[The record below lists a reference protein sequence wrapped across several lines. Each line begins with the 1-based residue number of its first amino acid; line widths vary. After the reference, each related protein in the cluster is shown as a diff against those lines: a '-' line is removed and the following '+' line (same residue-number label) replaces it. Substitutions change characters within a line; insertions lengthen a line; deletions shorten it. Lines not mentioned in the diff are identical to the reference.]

1 MTLSR
6 RQFLALPLAFLLAP
20 RAARARPARAATYH
34 AEIDILFG
42 LFTLALDGLVDEE
55 IDRTAD
61 RYRVVVVGEGDRV
74 AHRIESAGL
83 VRGGRLSPLVTSL
96 SSRVLGRESRTQ
108 IRYDYD
114 RGLAHYHHASE
125 TFFLRRRRV
134 AEDVVRIPAGQPL
147 DDVVTA
153 ALNHAA
159 GLLEADGPGIY
170 RTFVVRRARPPKE
183 GPDDVQPGGYR
194 AEIAPFR
201 FTVTQDQESGRPVGL
216 VDLTRFSSWA
226 SASKPARITFG
237 PNRRPEAI
245 HASLMFGTSFGI
257 TFQYGAVPGPRG
269 RPDPR
274 PVESR
279 DRLSFLPEANRVQ
292 SPRWPRRRRGAS
304 S

>member
-1 MTLSR
+1 MILTR
-6 RQFLALPLAFLLAP
+6 RQFLALPLTLLLTSRLS
-20 RAARARPARAATYH
+20 RAQPAHTAAYH
-34 AEIDILFG
+34 AEIGILFG

-55 IDRTAD
+55 VDRTAG
-61 RYRVVVVGEGDRV
+61 RYRVVAAGEGDRV

-96 SSRVLGRESRTQ
+96 SARVMGRESRTR
-108 IRYDYD
+108 ITYDYD

-134 AEDVVRIPAGQPL
+134 AEDVVRIPADQPL

-170 RTFVVRRARPPKE
+170 RTFVVRRARPPEE

-201 FTVTQDQESGRPVGL
+201 FTVTQDKQSSRPVGL

-226 SASKPARITFG
+226 SASKPARITFS
-237 PNRRPEAI
+237 PDRRPEAI
-245 HASLMFGTSFGI
+245 HASLMFGTSFSL
-257 TFQYGAVPGPRG
+257 TFQYGAVPGP
-269 RPDPR
+269 P
-274 PVESR
+274 
-279 DRLSFLPEANRVQ
+279 
-292 SPRWPRRRRGAS
+292 AS
-304 S
+304 AGSS